1 MNKLQVTI
9 KFEIDIEDG
18 NITLD
23 EIKEEIIKQVKNNKV
38 GYYKQTMKTI
48 KGEKWTTYLKL
59 QNKLKKKR

>member
-1 MNKLQVTI
+1 MNKIQVTI

-23 EIKEEIIKQVKNNKV
+23 EIKEEIIKQVKSNKV

-48 KGEKWTTYLKL
+48 KG
-59 QNKLKKKR
+59 KK

>member
-1 MNKLQVTI
+1 MNKIQVTI

-38 GYYKQTMKTI
+38 GYYKQNMKTI
-48 KGEKWTTYLKL
+48 KGEK
-59 QNKLKKKR
+59 

>member
-1 MNKLQVTI
+1 MNKIQVTI

-23 EIKEEIIKQVKNNKV
+23 EIKEKIIEQVKTNKV

-48 KGEKWTTYLKL
+48 KGEK
-59 QNKLKKKR
+59 

>member
-18 NITLD
+18 NITLS
-23 EIKEEIIKQVKNNKV
+23 EIKEKIIEQVKTNKV

-48 KGEKWTTYLKL
+48 KGEKWKAPITSM
-59 QNKLKKKR
+59 R